1 MWQKYVFLCSLR
13 KTITLMKDI
22 LYTIGDLF
30 EATFE
35 ILEAAG
41 NVPNVL
47 IIIVGTAALAFCMK
61 VVTTDKNICE

>member
-1 MWQKYVFLCSLR
+1 MNNL
-13 KTITLMKDI
+13 

-47 IIIVGTAALAFCMK
+47 IVIVGTGALAFCMK
-61 VVTTDKNICE
+61 VVTADKNICE

>member
-1 MWQKYVFLCSLR
+1 MSN
-13 KTITLMKDI
+13 I

-35 ILEAAG
+35 LLEKAG

-47 IIIVGTAALAFCMK
+47 IIIVGSGALAFCMK
-61 VVTTDKNICE
+61 VVTTKKNICE